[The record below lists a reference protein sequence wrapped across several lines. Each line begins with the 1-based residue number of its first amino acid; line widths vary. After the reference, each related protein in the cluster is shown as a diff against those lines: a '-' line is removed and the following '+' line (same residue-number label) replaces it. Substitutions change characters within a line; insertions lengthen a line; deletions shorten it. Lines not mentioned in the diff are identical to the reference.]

1 MLRSLQNILFTSIRN
16 PVFWFGLFIVIF
28 SFNQF
33 FNDPDNQVIRSDGRG
48 YYAYL
53 PAIITYNDASF
64 ESSVTAEQSY
74 KGEGKIPHYLFKT
87 KHGTVQNKYFPG
99 VAVLQTPFYLMA
111 TFTTWVSGQAI
122 DGYSPTFEFF
132 FQVGSMFYVV
142 LGLILFTSLLN
153 KLFSD
158 QKKLLKWL
166 IPALYILTPL
176 FYYSTDT
183 LSLSHLYSFFLFGLF
198 ANLILKIKNGAGP
211 ILFLLLGI
219 VLGMIVLV
227 RPTNFLIILIIPF
240 LLQDR
245 SSLNT
250 FVSELFKHK
259 AKKFIFGTIGFLSM
273 IAIIILIWK
282 WESGRWFVWGYGGE
296 GFNFFHPQ
304 FFASLFS
311 FRVGLFLQ
319 TPILFL
325 SIFGLVYLYR
335 TNKFQL
341 FWWLIYFIINVWVIS
356 SWWCWDYESA
366 FGNRPYTE
374 HLLFMI
380 LPLMFLLKKKR
391 KLILPILGLLLI
403 VGAIRITLYNT
414 ESMTNQ
420 RFTKSNYIAS
430 LAFWNESNFDRWN
443 FTLSCQPFGEKIKE
457 TTLFESA
464 AVQEV
469 TTKDIYLCGG
479 RMDLDQPRT
488 NERFYYRVE
497 LEKRV
502 TKAPL
507 ENVSLVIDA
516 SNSKTGEIYYL
527 AVPLY
532 NDKLEGVND
541 WAPLVFQGQIL
552 DNFQK
557 YDQLK
562 IYIWNRDGKEFE
574 LRNVKIIAEEYK
586 S

>member
-1 MLRSLQNILFTSIRN
+1 MLQKLLNHFKKSISN
-16 PVFWFGLFIVIF
+16 PIFWFGLLLVIF

-33 FNDPDNQVIRSDGRG
+33 FTDEDHHVIRSDGRG

-64 ESSVTAEQSY
+64 ESSVEAEQRY
-74 KGEGKIPHYLFKT
+74 IGEAKIPHYLFKT
-87 KHGTVQNKYFPG
+87 ENGTVQNKYFPG

-111 TFTTWVSGQAI
+111 TITSWISGQPI
-122 DGYSPTFEFF
+122 NGYSPTFEFF
-132 FQVGSMFYVV
+132 FQLGSMFYVI
-142 LGLILFTSLLN
+142 LGMILFTSLLN
-153 KLFSD
+153 KLFPD
-158 QKKLLKWL
+158 QKKVLKWL

-198 ANLILKIKNGAGP
+198 ANLILMIRGGASSK
-211 ILFLLLGI
+211 LYLLLGI
-219 VLGMIVLV
+219 VLGLVALV
-227 RPTNFLIILIIPF
+227 RPTNVLIVLIIPF

-245 SSLNT
+245 SSL
-250 FVSELFKHK
+250 FSFIGELFRNK
-259 AKKFIFGTIGFLSM
+259 AKKFLLGTVGFLAM
-273 IAIIILIWK
+273 IAIVFVIWK
-282 WESGRWFVWGYGGE
+282 WESGKWFVWGYGGE
-296 GFNFFHPQ
+296 GFNFLKAQ
-304 FFASLFS
+304 IYASLFS

-319 TPILFL
+319 TPVLFL
-325 SIFGLVYLYR
+325 SIIGLIYLFR
-335 TNKFQL
+335 SNKFQA
-341 FWWLIYFIINVWVIS
+341 FWWLLYFVVNVWVIS

-374 HLLFMI
+374 HLIFMI
-380 LPLMFLLKKKR
+380 LPLMFLLQKR
-391 KLILPILGLLLI
+391 LKLALPILGLLFI
-403 VGAIRITLYNT
+403 VGLIRITAYNSG
-414 ESMTNQ
+414 SMTIQ
-420 RFTKSNYIAS
+420 RFTKSNYLSS

-443 FTLSCQPFGEKIKE
+443 YTRSCQPFGEKINE
-457 TTLFESA
+457 TTLFERA
-464 AVQEV
+464 EEFNV
-469 TTKDIYLCGG
+469 TSKDIYLCGG
-479 RMDLDQPRT
+479 RMELHQPRT

-502 TKAPL
+502 SDVPL

-516 SNSKTGEIYYL
+516 SNSKTGELYYL

-532 NDKLEGVND
+532 NDKLEGLNS
-541 WAPLVFQGQIL
+541 WAPLVFEGQIL

-574 LRNVKIIAEEYK
+574 LRNVKVVMEEYK